1 VTDPLGIYL
10 QDHLAGATL
19 GLELLERSRRNNEGT
34 RLAAPLTELAAEI
47 GADRETLLAV
57 MRDAGAAPSRLKIT
71 VAWALEKAQRLKPNG
86 RLVGYTPLARVEE
99 LESLAVGIGGKL
111 AMWRALDELSAAGRP
126 VGEHDFPAL
135 AERAEA
141 QLRKVEGL
149 RIEAAR
155 AAFVH
160 ESRAPTKTEP
170 QGP

>member
-1 VTDPLGIYL
+1 MTDPLGIYL

-19 GLELLERSRRNNEGT
+19 GLELLERCRRNNDGT
-34 RLAAPLTELAAEI
+34 RFAAPLRELAAEI

-57 MRDAGAAPSRLKIT
+57 MRDAGATPSRLKIT

-111 AMWRALDELSAAGRP
+111 AMWRVLDELSAAGRR
-126 VGEHDFPAL
+126 VGGHDFRVL
-135 AERAEA
+135 AGRAEA

-149 RIEAAR
+149 RIEAGR

-160 ESRAPTKTEP
+160 ASPASTTTES
-170 QGP
+170 QGS